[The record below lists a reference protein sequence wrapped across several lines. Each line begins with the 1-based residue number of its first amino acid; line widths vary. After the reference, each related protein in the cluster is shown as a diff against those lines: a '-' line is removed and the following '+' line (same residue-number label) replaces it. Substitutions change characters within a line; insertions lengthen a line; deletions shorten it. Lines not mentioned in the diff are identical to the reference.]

1 MKKKKVKELERM
13 HNIKLIFQELQKII
27 KDIGGN
33 FGIKQ
38 IKKEITSNLLNGG
51 NIMKKGRIIII
62 TGRQELEK
70 AQFHQFQQ
78 KSLI

>member
-13 HNIKLIFQELQKII
+13 HNIKLIFWELQKII

-38 IKKEITSNLLNGG
+38 IKKEITSNL
-51 NIMKKGRIIII
+51 
-62 TGRQELEK
+62 
-70 AQFHQFQQ
+70 
-78 KSLI
+78 